1 MLDRKIR
8 CGMIMSFYAIRIEII
23 IVDKKLLKMIK
34 NKTNE
39 NLMEIITNYIYI
51 YLMIRFMIR
60 DMLEQFEYLENY
72 CG

>member
-1 MLDRKIR
+1 
-8 CGMIMSFYAIRIEII
+8 
-23 IVDKKLLKMIK
+23 MIK

-72 CG
+72 RG

>member
-1 MLDRKIR
+1 MRFD
-8 CGMIMSFYAIRIEII
+8 RIEII

>member
-1 MLDRKIR
+1 
-8 CGMIMSFYAIRIEII
+8 MSFYAIRIEII

>member
-1 MLDRKIR
+1 
-8 CGMIMSFYAIRIEII
+8 MSFYAIRIEII

-51 YLMIRFMIR
+51 YIFNDKIYDKRYVGAI
-60 DMLEQFEYLENY
+60 
-72 CG
+72 

>member
-1 MLDRKIR
+1 
-8 CGMIMSFYAIRIEII
+8 MIMSFYAIRIEII

-51 YLMIRFMIR
+51 YI
-60 DMLEQFEYLENY
+60 
-72 CG
+72 

>member
-1 MLDRKIR
+1 MRFD
-8 CGMIMSFYAIRIEII
+8 RIEII

-51 YLMIRFMIR
+51 YIYLMIRFMIR

>member
-1 MLDRKIR
+1 
-8 CGMIMSFYAIRIEII
+8 MIMSFYAIRIEII